1 MGQAREELETRKPVD
16 IGLHLPVDNG
26 LHLPVRVTELK
37 FFITAFQVS
46 TTD

>member
-16 IGLHLPVDNG
+16 IG